1 MSGSKRMFED
11 HEAKRGIAIQIAI
24 EAGVLEQCEFH
35 DIAYEGNE
43 EIESAY
49 KLGNGK
55 FSRGEFRDTFESRR
69 EMTDYIKNVV
79 EDHPAEECP
88 SCAHMRES

>member
-11 HEAKRGIAIQIAI
+11 REAKRRIAIQIAI

-43 EIESAY
+43 EIH
-49 KLGNGK
+49 
-55 FSRGEFRDTFESRR
+55 T
-69 EMTDYIKNVV
+69 
-79 EDHPAEECP
+79 
-88 SCAHMRES
+88 